1 MSGVGSLYFAVGIDV
16 DEEHRGGVQRVVQRR
31 PPAVGRGLPGLRSGR
46 RYELRGRD
54 LPRFWAVY
62 EVESKEA
69 LQTPE
74 LAAISGF
81 GRFEEHVSNHRIVWL
96 TSLTELLV
104 HGDGA

>member
-1 MSGVGSLYFAVGIDV
+1 MSEVGSLYFAVGIDV
-16 DEEHRGGVQRVVQRR
+16 DPEHEAAFNEWYNGDHLPSVV
-31 PPAVGRGLPGLRSGR
+31 GCPGFRSGR
-46 RYELRGRD
+46 RYEMRGRD

-62 EVESKEA
+62 EVESKDA
-69 LQTPE
+69 LQSPE

>member
-1 MSGVGSLYFAVGIDV
+1 MSGAGSLYFAVGIDV
-16 DEEHRGGVQRVVQRR
+16 ADEHVAAFNEWYDTDHLPSVV
-31 PPAVGRGLPGLRSGR
+31 GCPGFRSGR

-62 EVESKEA
+62 EVESRDA
-69 LQTPE
+69 LHTPE